1 MEKSS
6 FFNSVSGDRKYSAED
21 WAAYFSS
28 FISNGVFLS
37 PSTSLQVM
45 ASVGMNITVKAGS
58 GFTNGYFYRN
68 TTDLIK
74 TLSVADGVYNRI
86 DRIVK
91 RWSLVNR
98 NITVQVL
105 EGAAATVPT
114 APVLTRNAEIYEEA
128 LADIYIPAGAT
139 SIVQSNI
146 TDRRADS
153 KLCGIVTSALQ
164 QIDLTSFIAQ
174 FNAWMDENEAAFDE
188 WFDNIQAQLSGDVAG
203 NLQNQINNLKRLQF
217 TDTVVQ
223 PATFVADSTYPDFPF
238 RSAVALDGVLESM
251 TPEVVL
257 GVSEAMS
264 GEYAPVAE
272 TYTGGVYIYASSKPQ
287 AAVTIPTIICWK
299 AVT

>member
-1 MEKSS
+1 M
-6 FFNSVSGDRKYSAED
+6 
-21 WAAYFSS
+21 
-28 FISNGVFLS
+28 
-37 PSTSLQVM
+37 
-45 ASVGMNITVKAGS
+45 
-58 GFTNGYFYRN
+58 
-68 TTDLIK
+68 
-74 TLSVADGVYNRI
+74 
-86 DRIVK
+86 
-91 RWSLVNR
+91 
-98 NITVQVL
+98 
-105 EGAAATVPT
+105 
-114 APVLTRNAEIYEEA
+114 
-128 LADIYIPAGAT
+128 
-139 SIVQSNI
+139 QSNI

-153 KLCGIVTSALQ
+153 ELCGIVTSVLQ
-164 QIDLTSFIAQ
+164 QLDLTSFMAQ
-174 FNAWMDENEAAFDE
+174 FNAWMDENEVAFDE

-238 RSAVALDGVLESM
+238 RAAVALDGVLATM

-287 AAVTIPTIICWK
+287 AAITIPTIICWK

>member
-114 APVLTRNAEIYEEA
+114 APALTRYEEA

-217 TDTVVQ
+217 IDTVVE
-223 PATFVADSTYPDFPF
+223 PDAFLVDDTYADFPF
-238 RSAVALDGVLESM
+238 RAAVALDGVLATM

-287 AAVTIPTIICWK
+287 AAITIPTIICWK

>member
-1 MEKSS
+1 
-6 FFNSVSGDRKYSAED
+6 
-21 WAAYFSS
+21 
-28 FISNGVFLS
+28 
-37 PSTSLQVM
+37 M

-114 APVLTRNAEIYEEA
+114 APALTRNAEIYEEA

-223 PATFVADSTYPDFPF
+223 PATFVADSTYPDSPF

-272 TYTGGVYIYASSKPQ
+272 TYTGGVYIYASSRPQ
-287 AAVTIPTIICWK
+287 AAITIPTIICWK
-299 AVT
+299 AVS